1 MSEKECWYGYLEAG
15 PKSSLVALDPSLS
28 TGNSKTVYLFNLERQ
43 RILEYSR
50 AVVDSKLRPLRPDE
64 RPLAATLQAAYAQ
77 AKSGFSP
84 RGGRAFGVPERGPV
98 ARRRR
103 EESLADADEYE
114 EETAEELPGLDWAS
128 AED

>member
-1 MSEKECWYGYLEAG
+1 MSEKDCWYGYLEAG
-15 PKSSLVALDPSLS
+15 PKSSLVVMDPSLS
-28 TGNSKTVYLFNLERQ
+28 TGNTKTLYLFNLERQ

-50 AVVDSKLRPLRPDE
+50 TVVDAKLRALRPDE
-64 RPLAATLQAAYAQ
+64 RPLVAGLQAAYAQ

-84 RGGRAFGVPERGPV
+84 RGGRAFGVPDRGPV

-103 EESLADADEYE
+103 DEAVAESDEYE
-114 EETAEELPGLDWAS
+114 EEVAEELAGLDWAA

>member
-15 PKSSLVALDPSLS
+15 PKGSLVVMDPGLS
-28 TGNSKTVYLFNLERQ
+28 TGNGKTIYLFNLERQ

-50 AVVDSKLRPLRPDE
+50 VVVEGKLRPLTPAE
-64 RPLAATLQAAYAQ
+64 RPLVASLQSAYAQ

-84 RGGRAFGVPERGPV
+84 RGGRAFGVPDRGPV

-103 EESLADADEYE
+103 EESLGDSDEYE
-114 EETAEELPGLDWAS
+114 EEAVEEFSGLDWTS
-128 AED
+128 SED